1 MKRFI
6 LLIMLL
12 PCTVFA
18 NSFFE
23 EHSQGWFWYDDPKL
37 EKKQKT
43 APASPQ
49 YDPTEEM
56 EQFRKMVDRKLNLA
70 ILRPTEENLRNYAN
84 TYFEVAR
91 RAQHFT
97 DAYKLML
104 LKNPQYDYSVQH
116 PMNHNARIVHEQIQ
130 TEAIEASIK
139 QLATTHGFF
148 FFFTGH
154 CPYCKIFSPTVKR
167 FAERYG
173 ISIMAV
179 SIDGSTL
186 PEFPNAI
193 RDNGASR
200 ALKVTSWPSLFAVNP
215 KTNQVMPLTNGAV
228 SVSDLEETVFKYA
241 EFTKNYGSLN
251 EK

>member
-1 MKRFI
+1 MRRLMLFI
-6 LLIMLL
+6 LWL

-18 NSFFE
+18 HSFFE
-23 EHSQGWFWYDDPKL
+23 EHGKGWFWYEDPIL
-37 EKKQKT
+37 EKKQNEQSL
-43 APASPQ
+43 SPK

-56 EQFRKMVDRKLNLA
+56 EQFRKMVDHKLNLA

-104 LKNPQYDYSVQH
+104 LRNPQYDYSLQH
-116 PMNHNARIVHEQIQ
+116 PMNHNARVIYDQLQ
-130 TEAIEASIK
+130 TQAMEASIK

-148 FFFTGH
+148 FFFSGN
-154 CPYCKIFSPTVKR
+154 CQYCKIFAPTVKR
-167 FAERYG
+167 FAERYR
-173 ISIMAV
+173 ISVMAI
-179 SIDGSTL
+179 SLDGSTL

-193 RDNGASR
+193 RDNGAAR
-200 ALKVTSWPSLFAVNP
+200 TLKVTAWPALFAVNP

-228 SVSDLEETVFKYA
+228 SVSDLEETVYKYA
-241 EFTKNYGSLN
+241 EFSKNYGSL
-251 EK
+251 K